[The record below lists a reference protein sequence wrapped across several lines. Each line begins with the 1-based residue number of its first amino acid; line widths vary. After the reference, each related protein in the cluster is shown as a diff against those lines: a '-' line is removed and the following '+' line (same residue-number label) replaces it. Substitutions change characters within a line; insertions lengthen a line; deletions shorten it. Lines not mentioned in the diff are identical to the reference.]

1 MDMSQVFSK
10 TRISHWYISLKG
22 FSISRWIFV
31 AFLFMAVF
39 LLYVWSHVNMTRLEY
54 RIAEAVETQAALLEE
69 QKRLKLEIARLKSPR
84 RISAIAQEK
93 LGLGP
98 PSQDQIILMKSKE

>member
-1 MDMSQVFSK
+1 MNQFFSK
-10 TRISHWYISLKG
+10 SH
-22 FSISRWIFV
+22 FSYLYNPLRGLSVSRWVFL
-31 AFLFMAVF
+31 ALLFMSVF

-54 RIAEAVETQAALLEE
+54 KIAEAMEVQVALLEE

-84 RISAIAQEK
+84 RISAIAQER

-98 PSQDQIILMKSKE
+98 PSQDQIILIRSKE